1 MKVVPFLDI
10 LDDINGEIS
19 QTGNLN
25 AYTRLLLL
33 PHKRQIAKVC
43 YTNYD
48 VWERNLAN
56 LKLIS
61 DQLHSD
67 DFLELVLPTELI
79 EYDGNIVGYLMPYV
93 EGVTFDKILQNQEI
107 PRHIILNIFD
117 QLALVINK
125 LPINIYLGD
134 LHPKNVIVT
143 NDGKVHLID
152 VDGFSVSNG
161 FMMTC
166 PLYYD
171 NSKENILPRDK
182 YFNKD
187 GSVKIGKNTDI
198 YLLIEMILS
207 WIFNEIN
214 PLLFSRRRWRLFLEY
229 LSAKGIPKQV
239 VNMIERLRGEENN
252 YLIDSPFICFEK
264 LKSSISY
271 KDYVAV
277 MKLSTEESRH
287 IKYINKVIEENKNG

>member
-1 MKVVPFLDI
+1 M
-10 LDDINGEIS
+10 
-19 QTGNLN
+19 
-25 AYTRLLLL
+25 
-33 PHKRQIAKVC
+33 
-43 YTNYD
+43 
-48 VWERNLAN
+48 WERNLAN

-79 EYDGNIVGYLMPYV
+79 EYDGHIVGYLMPYV
-93 EGVTFDKILQNQEI
+93 EGVTFDEILQNQEI

-117 QLALVINK
+117 QLAIVINK
-125 LPINIYLGD
+125 LPTNIYLGD
-134 LHPKNVIVT
+134 LHSKNVIVT

-214 PLLFSRRRWRLFLEY
+214 PLLFSKRRWKLFLEY
-229 LSAKGIPKQV
+229 LSVKGIPKQV

-277 MKLSTEESRH
+277 MKLSTEENRH

>member
-79 EYDGNIVGYLMPYV
+79 EYEGNIVGYLMPYV
-93 EGVTFDKILQNQEI
+93 EGVTFDEILQNREI

-125 LPINIYLGD
+125 LPTNIYLGD

-229 LSAKGIPKQV
+229 LSVKGIPKQV

-271 KDYVAV
+271 KDYLVL
-277 MKLSTEESRH
+277 K
-287 IKYINKVIEENKNG
+287 

>member
-33 PHKRQIAKVC
+33 PHKRQVAKVC

-79 EYDGNIVGYLMPYV
+79 EYNGNIVGYLMPYV
-93 EGVTFDKILQNQEI
+93 EGVTFDEILQNRKI
-107 PRHIILNIFD
+107 PKDIILNIFD

-125 LPINIYLGD
+125 LPTNIYLGD

-171 NSKENILPRDK
+171 KSKENILPRDK

-198 YLLIEMILS
+198 YLLIEMILT

-214 PLLFSRRRWRLFLEY
+214 PLLFSKRRWRLFLEY

-271 KDYVAV
+271 KDYVAE
-277 MKLSTEESRH
+277 MKLSTEENRH

>member
-10 LDDINGEIS
+10 LDNINGEIS

-33 PHKRQIAKVC
+33 PHKRQVAKVC

-93 EGVTFDKILQNQEI
+93 EGVTFDEILQNREI

-125 LPINIYLGD
+125 LPTNIYLGD

-161 FMMTC
+161 FM
-166 PLYYD
+166 
-171 NSKENILPRDK
+171 SAIL
-182 YFNKD
+182 
-187 GSVKIGKNTDI
+187 
-198 YLLIEMILS
+198 
-207 WIFNEIN
+207 
-214 PLLFSRRRWRLFLEY
+214 
-229 LSAKGIPKQV
+229 
-239 VNMIERLRGEENN
+239 
-252 YLIDSPFICFEK
+252 
-264 LKSSISY
+264 
-271 KDYVAV
+271 
-277 MKLSTEESRH
+277 
-287 IKYINKVIEENKNG
+287 